1 MKAKALLVVLLMVL
15 ALAPTA
21 ALAALNVG
29 DQAPDFN
36 IPDTAWVN
44 HHLTE
49 WRGKVVM
56 IQFWQQW

>member
-15 ALAPTA
+15 ALAPA
-21 ALAALNVG
+21 AAFAKLNVG

-44 HHLTE
+44 HSLTE
-49 WRGKVVM
+49 FRGKVVM
-56 IQFWQQW
+56 ILFWQQW

>member
-21 ALAALNVG
+21 ALAALKVG

-49 WRGKVVM
+49 FRGKVVM
-56 IQFWQQW
+56 ILFWQQW